1 MSEIEGFKD
10 YEKDQVFLEAIN
22 EDYDFIIKYYQEQ
35 LQVLK
40 QLERVDAQNYLLQT
54 HNTKGLE
61 DKIQETEDKRNEFQ
75 SIFMNKASVFI

>member
-40 QLERVDAQNYLLQT
+40 QLERVDAQRT
-54 HNTKGLE
+54 ICCKHI
-61 DKIQETEDKRNEFQ
+61 IQKD
-75 SIFMNKASVFI
+75 